1 MDPSN
6 SAIKIENVWKV
17 FGNTSKEA
25 LDAIQNRKISKTDA
39 LEKYNSVIGVSDVSF
54 EVKQGEIFCVM
65 GLSGSGKSTL
75 VRHINRLL
83 EPTSGKILIN
93 GQDVMTLGRE
103 DLQELR
109 NKKIGMVFQ
118 NFALMPHRSVV
129 DNIAMPLEIRG
140 ISKNDRLDA
149 ANKILDIVELQGWGN
164 KFAHE
169 LSGGMQQRVGLARAL
184 AADPE
189 FLLMDEPFS
198 ALDPLIRRQLQSEFI
213 KLSKQMKK
221 TTVFITHDLDEAVRV
236 GHRIAIM
243 RDGKVIQIGTPEE
256 IVVNPADE
264 YVADF
269 VKGISRLKVVQ
280 AKSIMQSVE
289 AYEKKN
295 GKLWDNPESVREN
308 ELLNKGTQ
316 DFKYAFSKKKIDA
329 NFTFQHFYDISRLVK
344 NRLTSGLGLSYRL
357 YDIESKK
364 LALGLSALREKEIH
378 IEGEYKLQNRLSGN
392 LDFML
397 KLNKNISISTTNN
410 YQPNIENAGDF
421 RWKTN
426 LDFRIHL
433 SSQFLLSLAAT
444 YNYDSVPAENLP
456 ESDYQLINSVSYT
469 F

>member
-1 MDPSN
+1 MDSSS

-17 FGNTSKEA
+17 FGNTSPEA
-25 LDAIQNRKISKTDA
+25 LDAIQNKGISKTEA
-39 LEKYNSVIGVSDVSF
+39 LEEYNSVIGVSDVSF
-54 EVKQGEIFCVM
+54 DVNQGEIFCVM

-93 GQDVMTLGRE
+93 GQDVMQLDR
-103 DLQELR
+103 DHLQELR

-140 ISKNDRLDA
+140 VSKNDRLDA
-149 ANKILDIVELQGWGN
+149 ANKILEIVELQGWGN

-213 KLSKQMKK
+213 KLSKQMQK

-243 RDGKVIQIGTPEE
+243 RDGKVIQIGTPEQ

-280 AKSIMQSVE
+280 AKTIMQTVE
-289 AYEKKN
+289 SYENLN
-295 GKLWDNPESVREN
+295 GKLEENLQSVDEY
-308 ELLNKGTQ
+308 ELL
-316 DFKYAFSKKKIDA
+316 SKLIEVSKSKDKP
-329 NFTFQHFYDISRLVK
+329 LVVK
-344 NRLTSGLGLSYRL
+344 NNEQKNIGVITQSDLL
-357 YDIESKK
+357 K
-364 LALGLSALREKEIH
+364 AV
-378 IEGEYKLQNRLSGN
+378 IEG
-392 LDFML
+392 
-397 KLNKNISISTTNN
+397 
-410 YQPNIENAGDF
+410 GDG
-421 RWKTN
+421 
-426 LDFRIHL
+426 
-433 SSQFLLSLAAT
+433 
-444 YNYDSVPAENLP
+444 E
-456 ESDYQLINSVSYT
+456 
-469 F
+469 

>member
-1 MDPSN
+1 MDSHS

-17 FGNTSKEA
+17 FGNTSKQA
-25 LDAIQNRKISKTDA
+25 IDAIQNKGISKTEA
-39 LEKYNSVIGVSDVSF
+39 LEKYNSVIGVSNVSF
-54 EVKQGEIFCVM
+54 DVNQGEIFCVM

-83 EPTSGKILIN
+83 EPTSGQILIN
-93 GQDVMTLGRE
+93 GQDVMKLDRE
-103 DLQELR
+103 NLQKLR

-140 ISKNDRLDA
+140 VSKNDRLDA
-149 ANKILDIVELQGWGN
+149 ANKILEIVELQGWGN

-256 IVVNPADE
+256 IVVNPIDE

-280 AKSIMQSVE
+280 AKTIMQNIEEYKS
-289 AYEKKN
+289 KN
-295 GKLWDNPESVREN
+295 GKIEENLQSVNEY
-308 ELLNKGTQ
+308 ELLNKLIEV
-316 DFKYAFSKKKIDA
+316 SKSKQKPL
-329 NFTFQHFYDISRLVK
+329 LVK
-344 NRLTSGLGLSYRL
+344 NNNQKSIGVITQSDL
-357 YDIESKK
+357 
-364 LALGLSALREKEIH
+364 LRAVV
-378 IEGEYKLQNRLSGN
+378 EG
-392 LDFML
+392 
-397 KLNKNISISTTNN
+397 
-410 YQPNIENAGDF
+410 
-421 RWKTN
+421 
-426 LDFRIHL
+426 
-433 SSQFLLSLAAT
+433 
-444 YNYDSVPAENLP
+444 
-456 ESDYQLINSVSYT
+456 SDGE
-469 F
+469 

>member
-1 MDPSN
+1 MEA
-6 SAIKIENVWKV
+6 AIQIQNVWKI

-25 LDAIQNRKISKTDA
+25 LDAIQNKKISKQEA

-54 EVKQGEIFCVM
+54 DVKTGEIFCVM

-93 GQDVMTLGRE
+93 NQDVMQFNKE
-103 DLQELR
+103 NLQELR

-118 NFALMPHRSVV
+118 NFALMPHRSVL

-140 ISKNDRLDA
+140 VSKNDRLDA
-149 ANKILDIVELQGWGN
+149 ANNILNIVELQGWGN
-164 KFAHE
+164 KYAHE

-189 FLLMDEPFS
+189 LLLMDEPFS
-198 ALDPLIRRQLQSEFI
+198 ALDPLIRRQLQTEFI

-243 RDGKVIQIGTPEE
+243 RDGMIVQIGTPEE

-280 AKSIMQSVE
+280 AKTIMQSIKDYENKFGTLDDDSELVDENDLLSKLIETSISKDKPIVVSNKSDQKIGVITQSDLLKAVVE
-289 AYEKKN
+289 GN
-295 GKLWDNPESVREN
+295 EN
-308 ELLNKGTQ
+308 E
-316 DFKYAFSKKKIDA
+316 
-329 NFTFQHFYDISRLVK
+329 
-344 NRLTSGLGLSYRL
+344 
-357 YDIESKK
+357 
-364 LALGLSALREKEIH
+364 
-378 IEGEYKLQNRLSGN
+378 
-392 LDFML
+392 
-397 KLNKNISISTTNN
+397 
-410 YQPNIENAGDF
+410 
-421 RWKTN
+421 
-426 LDFRIHL
+426 
-433 SSQFLLSLAAT
+433 
-444 YNYDSVPAENLP
+444 
-456 ESDYQLINSVSYT
+456 
-469 F
+469 

>member
-1 MDPSN
+1 MDSSS
-6 SAIKIENVWKV
+6 SAIQIQNVWKV

-25 LDAIQNRKISKTDA
+25 LDAIQNKKISKTEA
-39 LEKYNSVIGVSDVSF
+39 LENYNSVIGVSDVSF
-54 EVKQGEIFCVM
+54 DVKQGEIFCVM

-93 GQDVMTLGRE
+93 GQDVMALDRE
-103 DLQELR
+103 SLQELR

-140 ISKNDRLDA
+140 VSKNDRLDA
-149 ANKILDIVELQGWGN
+149 ANKILEIVELQGWGN

-198 ALDPLIRRQLQSEFI
+198 ALDPLIRRQLQAEFI

-256 IVVNPADE
+256 IVVSPVDE

-280 AKSIMQSVE
+280 AKTIMQSIE
-289 AYEKKN
+289 SYESAN
-295 GKLWDNPESVREN
+295 GKLNENSNSVGEN
-308 ELLNKGTQ
+308 ELLSKLIELSKSSEGPLFVKDNNQNNVGVLTQ
-316 DFKYAFSKKKIDA
+316 SDLLKA
-329 NFTFQHFYDISRLVK
+329 V
-344 NRLTSGLGLSYRL
+344 
-357 YDIESKK
+357 
-364 LALGLSALREKEIH
+364 
-378 IEGEYKLQNRLSGN
+378 IEG
-392 LDFML
+392 
-397 KLNKNISISTTNN
+397 
-410 YQPNIENAGDF
+410 GDG
-421 RWKTN
+421 
-426 LDFRIHL
+426 
-433 SSQFLLSLAAT
+433 
-444 YNYDSVPAENLP
+444 E
-456 ESDYQLINSVSYT
+456 
-469 F
+469 

>member
-1 MDPSN
+1 MET
-6 SAIKIENVWKV
+6 AIQIQNVWKI

-25 LDAIQNRKISKTDA
+25 LDAIQNKKISKQEA

-54 EVKQGEIFCVM
+54 DVKTGEIFCVM

-93 GQDVMTLGRE
+93 NQDVMQFNKE
-103 DLQELR
+103 NLQELR

-118 NFALMPHRSVV
+118 NFALMPHRSVL

-140 ISKNDRLDA
+140 VSKNDRLDA
-149 ANKILDIVELQGWGN
+149 ANNILNIVELQGWGN
-164 KFAHE
+164 KYAHE

-189 FLLMDEPFS
+189 LLLMDEPFS
-198 ALDPLIRRQLQSEFI
+198 ALDPLIRRQLQTEFI

-243 RDGKVIQIGTPEE
+243 RDGMIVQIGTPEE

-280 AKSIMQSVE
+280 AKTIMQSIKD
-289 AYEKKN
+289 YENKF
-295 GKLWDNPESVREN
+295 GTLGDDN
-308 ELLNKGTQ
+308 ELVDENDLLSKLIETSISKDKPIVVSNKSDQKIGVITQ
-316 DFKYAFSKKKIDA
+316 SDLLKA
-329 NFTFQHFYDISRLVK
+329 V
-344 NRLTSGLGLSYRL
+344 
-357 YDIESKK
+357 
-364 LALGLSALREKEIH
+364 
-378 IEGEYKLQNRLSGN
+378 IEGNESG
-392 LDFML
+392 
-397 KLNKNISISTTNN
+397 
-410 YQPNIENAGDF
+410 
-421 RWKTN
+421 
-426 LDFRIHL
+426 
-433 SSQFLLSLAAT
+433 
-444 YNYDSVPAENLP
+444 
-456 ESDYQLINSVSYT
+456 
-469 F
+469 

>member
-1 MDPSN
+1 MEA
-6 SAIKIENVWKV
+6 AIQIQNVWKI
-17 FGNTSKEA
+17 FGNTSQDA
-25 LDAIQNRKISKTDA
+25 LDAIQKKKISKQEA

-54 EVKQGEIFCVM
+54 DVNKGEIFCVM

-93 GQDVMTLGRE
+93 NQDVMQFNKE
-103 DLQELR
+103 NLQELR

-118 NFALMPHRSVV
+118 NFALMPHRSVL

-140 ISKNDRLDA
+140 VSKNDRLDA
-149 ANKILDIVELQGWGN
+149 ANNILNIVELQGWGN
-164 KFAHE
+164 KYAHE

-243 RDGKVIQIGTPEE
+243 RDGEVVQIGTPEQ
-256 IVVNPADE
+256 IVVNPSDE

-280 AKSIMQSVE
+280 AKTIMQS
-289 AYEKKN
+289 
-295 GKLWDNPESVREN
+295 
-308 ELLNKGTQ
+308 
-316 DFKYAFSKKKIDA
+316 
-329 NFTFQHFYDISRLVK
+329 
-344 NRLTSGLGLSYRL
+344 
-357 YDIESKK
+357 IE
-364 LALGLSALREKEIH
+364 
-378 IEGEYKLQNRLSGN
+378 EYKKTFGDNLRNNERVNENDILS
-392 LDFML
+392 
-397 KLNKNISISTTNN
+397 KLIETSVTEDKPIIVTNN
-410 YQPNIENAGDF
+410 D
-421 RWKTN
+421 N
-426 LDFRIHL
+426 LEVGIITQSD
-433 SSQFLLSLAAT
+433 LLKAVVEG
-444 YNYDSVPAENLP
+444 NDSE
-456 ESDYQLINSVSYT
+456 
-469 F
+469 